1 MSNNKTFKIKNG
13 LHAGRYLGTNGT
25 ETASSDGPDGAFS
38 TTLYTGNA
46 GTQTITNNIN
56 LSGDGGLVWTKSRT
70 NAAHNE
76 LTDTVRGGGSNGN
89 ALRSC
94 EQDVQGLGDLESF
107 TTSGFVLGY
116 NSADGNSNGQSYV
129 SWTFKETSKFFD
141 IVTYTGDGSNNRA
154 ISHNLGAEPGMIFCK
169 RYAGS
174 GNGNWGVYHRSTGN
188 TQGLTL
194 NTTSALGAMSINSET
209 INSSSFGVSGG
220 GYALDNNNG
229 DSYVAYLF
237 GHDTSSTGNIL
248 CGSYTG
254 NSAGDPNTD
263 QTLTFGWEP
272 SLMMIKKYNAISN
285 WIVLDSARG
294 MTVDGTPDN
303 SLAWNSTAVEQT
315 DEIGHAISTG
325 FVLTGGNANNN
336 GDTYIYMA
344 IRSVAPKQTLDLSTG
359 HTFSITPSAA
369 TTIAFTN
376 PPASGVAMGFTLVVD
391 NSGGHT
397 LTWPSSIKFEG
408 GTAPTTSSTKEL
420 YAFITIDGGTTYFG
434 KKAGQDIS

>member
-1 MSNNKTFKIKNG
+1 
-13 LHAGRYLGTNGT
+13 
-25 ETASSDGPDGAFS
+25 
-38 TTLYTGNA
+38 
-46 GTQTITNNIN
+46 
-56 LSGDGGLVWTKSRT
+56 
-70 NAAHNE
+70 
-76 LTDTVRGGGSNGN
+76 
-89 ALRSC
+89 
-94 EQDVQGLGDLESF
+94 
-107 TTSGFVLGY
+107 
-116 NSADGNSNGQSYV
+116 
-129 SWTFKETSKFFD
+129 
-141 IVTYTGDGSNNRA
+141 
-154 ISHNLGAEPGMIFCK
+154 
-169 RYAGS
+169 
-174 GNGNWGVYHRSTGN
+174 
-188 TQGLTL
+188 
-194 NTTSALGAMSINSET
+194 
-209 INSSSFGVSGG
+209 
-220 GYALDNNNG
+220 
-229 DSYVAYLF
+229 
-237 GHDTSSTGNIL
+237 
-248 CGSYTG
+248 
-254 NSAGDPNTD
+254 
-263 QTLTFGWEP
+263 
-272 SLMMIKKYNAISN
+272 MMIKKYNAISN